1 MGRGFTR
8 WLLRSVVAC
17 AALCTIGCG
26 GSIRPVGPESA
37 TFGTCAPTPC
47 VKVFLSGIPTLD
59 ESLPVAAREAIQKEV
74 AASLYAPLDVE
85 SSQPSAAS
93 LLREVRER
101 YEEYRSVSDATID
114 WTFTR
119 EARRVYGTSHV
130 VSMEISSEG
139 YLGGAHG
146 FKEQTLMTFDAQTGA
161 RFAVSDVVEDAARP
175 TLAKIVEAE
184 FRRARRIPQSQT
196 LQDAGFFILPGQE
209 MPLSENFA
217 ITAAGLHLHYNPYE
231 VGPYVM
237 GETDLTVPREAVEPI
252 LKPRLRGVFDAP
264 EATLGAS

>member
-1 MGRGFTR
+1 MHT
-8 WLLRSVVAC
+8 
-17 AALCTIGCG
+17 
-26 GSIRPVGPESA
+26 VGPESA

-47 VKVFLSGIPTLD
+47 VKVFLSGIPALD
-59 ESLPVAAREAIQKEV
+59 EALPLAAREVIQREV
-74 AASLYAPLDVE
+74 EAVLYAPLDVDTVKP
-85 SSQPSAAS
+85 SSRS
-93 LLREVRER
+93 LLNEVRQR

-119 EARRVYGTSHV
+119 AARSVYATGQV
-130 VSMEISSEG
+130 VSMEVSSEG

-146 FKEQTLMTFDAQTGA
+146 FHEQTLMTFNAQTGT
-161 RFAVSDVVEDAARP
+161 RFAVGDVVEEGARP

-237 GETDLTVPREAVEPI
+237 GETDLTVPREAIEPI
-252 LKPRLRGVFDAP
+252 LKPGLRGVFDAP
-264 EATLGAS
+264 EVRNGAH